1 MRNVH
6 EPQIAYPNDSIPTE
20 FTYTPWRDGG
30 WYVPSIRYAN
40 GAIGCVSR
48 NYPDKKW
55 RVVCDPRGDAAPT
68 YKSRREA
75 AAAEYSLAA
84 LDRVKAASSASAF
97 APSA

>member
-1 MRNVH
+1 MEMPIV
-6 EPQIAYPNDSIPTE
+6 PDDQLAALVDTIPTK

-48 NYPDKKW
+48 NYPDKRW

-68 YKSRREA
+68 YKSRHQA
-75 AAAEYSLAA
+75 AAAECLLAA
-84 LDRVKAASSASAF
+84 LDRCKAA
-97 APSA
+97 PGNG